1 MSKVREE
8 EEEVEGDHGEG
19 IPYDPNLVCPK
30 CRMRFREGEIQKFR
44 RHVSSAHK

>member
-1 MSKVREE
+1 MRADELVS
-8 EEEVEGDHGEG
+8 EGEGEG